1 MFAPIRDYFKF
12 LLTPLFLPGHSAAS
26 TWCCY
31 LLGVLFLLFIL
42 CLAYFFFALI
52 LHRIFRLKKV
62 DALCYTAGGFV
73 AIIIAICI
81 LP

>member
-1 MFAPIRDYFKF
+1 
-12 LLTPLFLPGHSAAS
+12 
-26 TWCCY
+26 
-31 LLGVLFLLFIL
+31 LGVLFLLFML